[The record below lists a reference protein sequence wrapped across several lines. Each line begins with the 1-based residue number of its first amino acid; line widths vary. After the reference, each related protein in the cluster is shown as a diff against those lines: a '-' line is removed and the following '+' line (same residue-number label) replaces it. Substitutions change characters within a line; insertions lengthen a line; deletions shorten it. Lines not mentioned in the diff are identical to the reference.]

1 MAEDSERDPKTV
13 RDTVGRFGAFG
24 VGIVAVWHRALCAIV
39 AFFTR
44 VGGIILGASRS
55 WLAQWP
61 RVALYHRSPR
71 AAWSAEGG
79 RVRETAAAAGV
90 RAFVFGVVV
99 ASVIEAAARNAVP
112 AGVGVAVVEVLWAG
126 ARFIIV
132 ALLVPRGTID
142 RQRLSVAYLAGLLP
156 YALGVTLPLRIAALF
171 ASAVLTHRGLLA
183 GGMARSD
190 ASRAVAWSF
199 GGQAAAVAAGWLARA
214 LLALTAL

>member
-1 MAEDSERDPKTV
+1 MAEDNEHDPGAV
-13 RDTVGRFGAFG
+13 QGAAGRLGAMG
-24 VGIVAVWHRALCAIV
+24 VAIVAVWHRTLSAIV
-39 AFFTR
+39 SFLTR
-44 VGGIILGASRS
+44 VAVIVLRATRA
-55 WLAQWP
+55 WAAQWP
-61 RVALYHRSPR
+61 RVAQYHGDPST
-71 AAWSAEGG
+71 AWSAEGE

-99 ASVIEAAARNAVP
+99 ASVIEAASRNAVA

-126 ARFIIV
+126 ARFIII

-214 LLALTAL
+214 LLALSAL